1 LPVLLGLPRRR
12 SVVLRRIVVSDYGVF
27 IGCKG
32 GRVVIKKKGEKIL
45 EEAAANISQVLVLTR
60 GVSLSSAFLRLALRH
75 GIDLVIL
82 SDSGVPLGKLSRL
95 KKGGVRVRKEQYK
108 AQGDWRGVH
117 LAKQMAKAKIV
128 NQRNLLRQLARHRAS
143 KSPEIAKRIMNSVYD
158 MKQHVINVERISASN
173 TDEARAKIMFE
184 EARAADKYWTC
195 VKLALSDVV
204 DFPGRKK
211 RFDRP
216 TDPVNVLLNYGYYLL
231 ASTVWLAI
239 DCTPLDPYVGFLH
252 ADSSRRPALVMD
264 LMEEF
269 RQPVVDR
276 AVFNVV
282 RNGVEGLCDEG
293 KLTVEGRKKLVKEF
307 FGRLRSKITFRG
319 RCQPVEYHILLQARR
334 ICHFLIGKTAEYTPF
349 TAR

>member
-1 LPVLLGLPRRR
+1 M
-12 SVVLRRIVVSDYGVF
+12 RRIVVSDYGVF

-45 EEAAANISQVLVLTR
+45 EEAAANISQVLVCTK

-95 KKGGVRVRKEQYK
+95 KKGGIKVRKEQYK
-108 AQGDWRGVH
+108 AQEDWRGVH

-128 NQRNLLRQLARHRAS
+128 NQKSLLRQLARYRAN
-143 KSPEIAKRIMNSVYD
+143 KSPEVAKRIMNTMYD
-158 MKQHVINVERISASN
+158 MDQHVRNIEHISASN
-173 TDEARAKIMFE
+173 TDEARDKIMFE

-195 VKLALSDVV
+195 VKLALSDIV

-231 ASTVWLAI
+231 ASTVWLAV
-239 DCTPLDPYVGFLH
+239 DCTPLDPYIGFLH

-282 RNGVEGLCDEG
+282 KSGVEGLCDEG
-293 KLTVEGRKKLVKEF
+293 KLTTEGRKKLIKEF
-307 FGRLRSKITFRG
+307 FGRLNTKITFRG
-319 RCQPVEYHILLQARR
+319 RCQPIEYHILLQARR
-334 ICHFLIGKTAEYTPF
+334 ICQFLIGKTAEYVPF
-349 TAR
+349 TVR